1 MSLLRDQDL
10 IANITAPA
18 PAIPYVQGI
27 ELPTNPYSKD
37 SPVQGSSIDLH
48 IGNIYLPGKK
58 EADVGGVQNPK
69 SDHVLQTGET
79 AVVTTKEMLHLPDN
93 VAGFGFPPSR
103 VSFRGL
109 LMTNPGHV
117 DPGYEGVMRFTVI
130 NMAREAYS
138 LRSGDRIATLLLF
151 ELEKAVRSDWR
162 KRNPGGEEKGPSP
175 INQANLNRL
184 SKDFVDVE
192 RRAKKIATEKGIQWT
207 LIVTSIV
214 AILVALLQALA
225 GGHLFYGAD
234 IEELKRR
241 QDIVEYDVKN
251 RVSVERKLEDFE
263 HKLEEFESRLKDLQR
278 AKSNVIPRQKG
289 TEDLGKPPVPSAPG
303 KHP

>member
-1 MSLLRDQDL
+1 MSLLRDEDL
-10 IANITAPA
+10 ITKITAVA
-18 PAIPYVQGI
+18 PNVPYVEGI
-27 ELPTNPYSKD
+27 ELPTDPYSKD
-37 SPVQGSSIDLH
+37 SPVQGSSVDLH
-48 IGNIYLPGKK
+48 IGNIYLPGVKETDTGGAKK
-58 EADVGGVQNPK
+58 PK

-79 AVVTTKEMLHLPDN
+79 AVVTTKEMLHLPDH

-117 DPGYEGVMRFTVI
+117 DPGYEGPMRFTVI
-130 NMAREAYS
+130 NVGREAYA
-138 LRSGDRIATLLLF
+138 LRSGDRIVTVLLF
-151 ELEKAVRSDWR
+151 ELEKAVHSGWR
-162 KRNPGGEEKGPSP
+162 RRNPGGEEKGPSP

-207 LIVTSIV
+207 LIVTSVV
-214 AILVALLQALA
+214 AILVALLQTLG

-234 IEELKRR
+234 IEDLKRR

-251 RVSVERKLEDFE
+251 RVNIEHRLED
-263 HKLEEFESRLKDLQR
+263 FESRLKDLQR
-278 AKSNVIPRQKG
+278 EKSNETPQQKSKEG
-289 TEDLGKPPVPSAPG
+289 RGKPPMPG
-303 KHP
+303 SSGKQP